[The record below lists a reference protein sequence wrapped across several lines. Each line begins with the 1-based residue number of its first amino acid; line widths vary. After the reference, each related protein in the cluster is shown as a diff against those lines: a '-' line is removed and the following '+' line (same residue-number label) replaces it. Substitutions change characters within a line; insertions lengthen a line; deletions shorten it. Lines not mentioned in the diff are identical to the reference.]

1 MLISALK
8 ILVMP
13 PTVLFVLGG
22 FGFLVARRKPKLG
35 RALVI
40 GSAAALVL
48 LTLPLVAALLLRSLQ
63 TAPPAE
69 FESVVPAPGAVVVL
83 AADSVIDA
91 PEYGQDTLGS
101 LSLVRVRYAA
111 LLVRETDLPILVSG
125 GPARTGALALAEFM
139 RAALEDEYGVGVSW
153 IEDRSGNT
161 RQNAKYSAM
170 MLHEAEISR
179 IYLVT
184 HAWHMPRAR
193 GAFEAFGIEV
203 VPAPTGFRTWPGIG
217 LREFLP
223 SAQAFQESTWALH
236 ECVGLVWYQ
245 VVALKKFLIG

>member
-193 GAFEAFGIEV
+193 MAFATVGLKV
-203 VPAPTGFRTWPGIG
+203 VPAPTGFLARPAPEFGDFIATASGLQMSYYAFYEAIG
-217 LREFLP
+217 YI
-223 SAQAFQESTWALH
+223 
-236 ECVGLVWYQ
+236 WYSIRYT
-245 VVALKKFLIG
+245 A